1 MSPAVL
7 GTHRYHVP
15 VAQTMVPPLQL
26 LLGVQGQ
33 TAPLSRVVGA
43 LGVLLNGFL

>member
-1 MSPAVL
+1 M
-7 GTHRYHVP
+7 
-15 VAQTMVPPLQL
+15 AQTIVPPLQL

-33 TAPLSRVVGA
+33 AAPLSRVAGA